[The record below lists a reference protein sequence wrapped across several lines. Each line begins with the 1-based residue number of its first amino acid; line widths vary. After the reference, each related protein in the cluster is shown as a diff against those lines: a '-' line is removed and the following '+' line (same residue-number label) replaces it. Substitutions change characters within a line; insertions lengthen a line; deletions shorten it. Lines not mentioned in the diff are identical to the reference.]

1 MCVFLDFY
9 AMIDMLEL
17 EENLMWIFFFLA
29 LSHMAIEVIWK
40 KMVPLGSSSI

>member
-17 EENLMWIFFFLA
+17 EENLMWIFFFGPFTYGNWGDLK
-29 LSHMAIEVIWK
+29 EN
-40 KMVPLGSSSI
+40 GSLR